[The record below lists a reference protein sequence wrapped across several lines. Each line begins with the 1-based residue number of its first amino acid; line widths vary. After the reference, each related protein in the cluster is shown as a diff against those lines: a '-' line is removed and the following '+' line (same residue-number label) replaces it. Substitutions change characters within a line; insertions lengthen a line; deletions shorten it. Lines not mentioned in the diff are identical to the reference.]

1 MKTYEFK
8 MRIMKNMK
16 TLEFHL
22 RITKGMKIVDITRE
36 QTNNI

>member
-1 MKTYEFK
+1 MKTYEFQK
-8 MRIMKNMK
+8 RIMKNMK

>member
-8 MRIMKNMK
+8 MRIMKHMK
-16 TLEFHL
+16 TLEFHV